1 MTTDLGE
8 HEPQRRLHPTAV
20 TFDRH
25 PLWLDGLERALAR
38 LEVFVVGRTTV
49 PEHALALVAAHRP
62 DLFVLS
68 ADEQTAAEW
77 LQRARVAVPDLRA
90 VVFTENGRPI
100 SADATTVYLSK
111 TARADEVA
119 SALADLHPGFGR
131 TAPATPENGSALTR
145 RELEILQLVALGRTN
160 AQIAKALW
168 VTQWTVKF
176 HLVNA
181 FRKLGVTN
189 RTEAARFVFEH
200 GLVEEDDV
208 ARERA

>member
-20 TFDRH
+20 LYDRQ
-25 PLWLDGLERALAR
+25 PLWLDGLERALVR
-38 LEVFVVGRTTV
+38 LEVFVVGRATV

-68 ADEQTAAEW
+68 ADEDAAAEC
-77 LQRARVAVPDLRA
+77 LQRARTGMPDLRA
-90 VVFTENGRPI
+90 VVFAENGRATR
-100 SADATTVYLSK
+100 ADGTTVYLSK
-111 TARADEVA
+111 TAGADEVA

-131 TAPATPENGSALTR
+131 TAAAAPENGSALTR

-176 HLVNA
+176 HLANA

-200 GLVEEDDV
+200 GLVEEDEV
-208 ARERA
+208 AREGA